1 MCLNFANKDWKF
13 YPKHDTLLQ
22 VSLQGVNQ
30 IGSITNKDTE
40 ISNSPQRIDPLKG
53 KSCKELD
60 IIFVCR

>member
-1 MCLNFANKDWKF
+1 MSSKHLLLN
-13 YPKHDTLLQ
+13 L

-40 ISNSPQRIDPLKG
+40 ISNSPQRIDSLIG